1 MDNNTLK
8 KTIKKMLSKDF
19 TVNVSKTGLNVV
31 LHVEL
36 AKVFGIDNAEAL
48 VKKMVK
54 ELKQQYEVKL
64 EFDASGSD
72 LLYGTRDWE
81 FVWEFV
87 NAEAKKTMVAEA
99 KDALNA
105 MKKFFNKY
113 GNAYCDSSKA
123 YDVIEHMRAL
133 VETDEN

>member
-1 MDNNTLK
+1 MDNTALK
-8 KTIKKMLSKDF
+8 KIIKKMLPKDF
-19 TVNVSKTGLNVV
+19 NVDVSKTGLNVV

-36 AKVFGIDNAEAL
+36 AKVFEIDNAEAL

-64 EFDASGSD
+64 DFVDSGTD
-72 LLYGTRDWE
+72 VHYGTRDWE
-81 FVWEFV
+81 FINVE
-87 NAEAKKTMVAEA
+87 AEKTMVAEA

-105 MKKFFNKY
+105 MKKFFSKY

>member
-1 MDNNTLK
+1 MDNTALK
-8 KTIKKMLSKDF
+8 KIIKKMLPKDF
-19 TVNVSKTGLNVV
+19 IVNVSKTGLDVV

-36 AKVFGIDNAEAL
+36 AKVFGIDNAEAI

-64 EFDASGSD
+64 DFAESGTD
-72 LLYGTRDWE
+72 VHYGTRDWE
-81 FVWEFV
+81 FVNVE
-87 NAEAKKTMVAEA
+87 AEKTMVAEA

-105 MKKFFNKY
+105 MKKFFSKY
-113 GNAYCDSSKA
+113 GNTYCCSSKA

-133 VETDEN
+133 VATDEN

>member
-1 MDNNTLK
+1 MDSTALK
-8 KTIKKMLSKDF
+8 KIIKKMLPKDF
-19 TVNVSKTGLNVV
+19 IVNVSKTGLTVV

-36 AKVFGIDNAEAL
+36 AKVFGIDNADAL

-54 ELKQQYEVKL
+54 ELKHQYEVKL
-64 EFDASGSD
+64 DFAASGCD
-72 LLYGTRDWE
+72 LQYGTRDWE
-81 FVWEFV
+81 FINVE
-87 NAEAKKTMVAEA
+87 AEKTMVAEA

-105 MKKFFNKY
+105 MKKFFSKY

-133 VETDEN
+133 VATDEN

>member
-1 MDNNTLK
+1 MDSNTLK
-8 KTIKKMLSKDF
+8 KIIKKMLPKDF
-19 TVNVSKTGLNVV
+19 IVNVSKTGLNVV

-36 AKVFGIDNAEAL
+36 DKVFGIGNADAL
-48 VKKMVK
+48 VKKMMK

-64 EFDASGSD
+64 DFVESGIDAY
-72 LLYGTRDWE
+72 YGTRDWE
-81 FVWEFV
+81 FVNVE
-87 NAEAKKTMVAEA
+87 AEKTMVAEA

-105 MKKFFNKY
+105 MKKFFSKY

>member
-1 MDNNTLK
+1 MDNTALK
-8 KTIKKMLSKDF
+8 KIIKKMLPKDF
-19 TVNVSKTGLNVV
+19 TVNVSKTGLNVF

-36 AKVFGIDNAEAL
+36 AKVFGIGNAEAL

-64 EFDASGSD
+64 DFVDSGTNVH
-72 LLYGTRDWE
+72 YGTRDWE
-81 FVWEFV
+81 FV
-87 NAEAKKTMVAEA
+87 NAEAEKTMVAEA

-105 MKKFFNKY
+105 MKKFFSKY
-113 GNAYCDSSKA
+113 GNTYCCSSKA

-133 VETDEN
+133 VATDEN